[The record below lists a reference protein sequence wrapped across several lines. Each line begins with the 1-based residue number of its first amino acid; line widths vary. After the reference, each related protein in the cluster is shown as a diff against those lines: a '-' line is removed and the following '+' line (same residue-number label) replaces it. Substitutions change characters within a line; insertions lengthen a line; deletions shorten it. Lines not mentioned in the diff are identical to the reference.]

1 METYDSLLEMDP
13 YLQQQ
18 KALERAL
25 GLNAGINAGIQAF
38 QNTIVEI
45 VKNRFPALTEL
56 AQQRVVQIQKLED
69 LQQLVLELSIARN
82 QTMARRVLNAF
93 AAR

>member
-1 METYDSLLEMDP
+1 MNTYDSLLEMDP

-25 GLNAGINAGIQAF
+25 GLNAGIQAF
-38 QNTIVEI
+38 QNAIIEI

-56 AQQRVVQIQKLED
+56 AQQRVVQIQELED
-69 LQQLVLELSIARN
+69 LQQLVIQLSTVRN
-82 QTMARRVLNAF
+82 QTMARRILKNAF
-93 AAR
+93 ADR

>member
-1 METYDSLLEMDP
+1 MHTYDSLLEMDP

-25 GLNAGINAGIQAF
+25 GLNAGIQAF
-38 QNTIVEI
+38 QNAIIEI

-56 AQQRVVQIQKLED
+56 AQQRVVQIQELED
-69 LQQLVLELSIARN
+69 LQQLVIQLSTVRN
-82 QTMARRVLNAF
+82 QTMTRRILKNAF
-93 AAR
+93 ADR